1 MGYKFGLIGHP
12 ISHSLSPWMQTKF
25 IELAQVNGEYK
36 LYQGSPDEL
45 ENVIKHLREMEI
57 DGFNVTV
64 PYKQV
69 IIDYLD
75 ELDAD
80 AAKLGAVN
88 TVVLRDGKWVGYST
102 DGEGYVQ
109 SVKEKYPN
117 LLKRD
122 ISVLLLGAG
131 GAARGIYR
139 SLVQQNITHIDIAN
153 RSLNNAESLLSL
165 KESDTLTSVLS
176 FKEAE
181 ENLSTYDLIIQTTSV
196 GMKPNVQDQVIQLNN
211 IKENAVVSDI
221 VYQPIETK
229 ILKEAQNNGAYVHYG
244 HSMLIYQGQKAFEKW
259 TGINLEV
266 NHLTDELEQK
276 LRGE

>member
-75 ELDAD
+75 ELDTD

>member
-229 ILKEAQNNGAYVHYG
+229 ILKEAQNNGAHVHYG

-266 NHLTDELEQK
+266 NHLIDELEQK

>member
-117 LLKRD
+117 LLNRD

-229 ILKEAQNNGAYVHYG
+229 ILKEAQNNGAHVHYG

-266 NHLTDELEQK
+266 NHLIDELEQK